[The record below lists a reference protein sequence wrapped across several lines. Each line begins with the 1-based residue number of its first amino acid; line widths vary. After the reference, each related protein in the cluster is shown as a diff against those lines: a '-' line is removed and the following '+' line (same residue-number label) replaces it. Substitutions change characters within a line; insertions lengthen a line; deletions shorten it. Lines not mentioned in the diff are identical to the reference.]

1 MTLGRALRFRSD
13 YARVAVLCALL
24 GALHPSPGDAAP
36 PAEPALLP
44 IGKNAW
50 RATGLPAIR
59 GITIGPIENQL
70 HPDRGY
76 GSQASARTMLEVR
89 ALGGNWVSLTPFGRV
104 WDGKSTGISR
114 RFELP
119 YAANQK
125 LVAAAVAQAHARG
138 LRVLLVPHLWVES
151 GEWRAHIDP
160 GSDDAW
166 AKWQKSYA
174 SFVLGWAE
182 VAARAKV
189 DMLAVGVEMRRWLT
203 TPRVSSFFPIIE
215 ELRRIYPGPLT
226 YAANWDDADDT
237 LIWHKLDLIGIN
249 AFYPLAEHPNADLSE
264 LMAGASRVTARARAL
279 SERYEKPVVFTE
291 FGYTTRDD
299 PALRP
304 WEWPEELGR
313 VAVNER
319 AQALAYRAFLSQV
332 MPEPWV
338 AGVFVWRLYADPDDV
353 SQEPEWGFSPR
364 GKLAEL
370 ELRDAFFA
378 RWGADP
384 FRPIDSPFTRR
395 AAKVPGLF

>member
-1 MTLGRALRFRSD
+1 MSRDGKRWVWLACARCALWLSLVAALRPNP
-13 YARVAVLCALL
+13 V
-24 GALHPSPGDAAP
+24 DAAP
-36 PAEPALLP
+36 NAQAAPFP
-44 IGKNAW
+44 IGHHAW
-50 RATGLPAIR
+50 RATEQRAIR

-76 GSQASARTMLEVR
+76 GSEACARTMLEVR

-119 YAANQK
+119 YATNKK
-125 LVAAAVAQAHARG
+125 LVKAAVAQAHARR

-151 GEWRAHIDP
+151 GEWRALIDP
-160 GSDDAW
+160 GNDQGW
-166 AKWQKSYA
+166 ATWQKSYA

-182 VAARAKV
+182 LAAQAKV
-189 DMLAVGVEMRRWLT
+189 DMFAVGVEMRRWLT
-203 TPRVSSFFPIIE
+203 TPKVRSFFPIIE
-215 ELRRIYPGPLT
+215 QIREVYPGPLT

-237 LIWHKLDLIGIN
+237 LIWQKLDLIGIN
-249 AFYPLAEHPNADLSE
+249 AFYPLAQHPNAE
-264 LMAGASRVTARARAL
+264 LPELVAGAARVTERARQLA
-279 SERYEKPVVFTE
+279 ERYDKPVVFTE

-304 WEWPEELGR
+304 WEWPEQLGR
-313 VAVNER
+313 VAINER

-338 AGVFVWRLYADPDDV
+338 AGVFVWRLYADPDDI

-370 ELRDAFFA
+370 ELRDAFFG
-378 RWGADP
+378 RFGADP
-384 FRPIDSPFTRR
+384 FRPVASPFTRG
-395 AAKVPGLF
+395 AAQVPGLF